1 MELDFSSEKSIFMQI
16 AQVIENDI
24 VRDALCSD
32 EQVPSTNALA
42 RFYSVNPSTA
52 AKSLAYLMQ
61 ENILYEKRGVGMFVT
76 KEAKTIILAKRKEV
90 FINQF
95 IKPLADEAKIL
106 GITTEEIVLFI
117 QEEVK

>member
-1 MELDFSSEKSIFMQI
+1 
-16 AQVIENDI
+16 
-24 VRDALCSD
+24 
-32 EQVPSTNALA
+32 
-42 RFYSVNPSTA
+42 
-52 AKSLAYLMQ
+52 
-61 ENILYEKRGVGMFVT
+61 MFVT

-117 QEEVK
+117 QEDVK